1 MLISNYSD
9 VTVFVVRSGVTDKR
23 LLEFSK
29 DLYKTKKFKNMAY
42 VLNDVKFDKKNDYNY
57 GYEYGY
63 GSDES

>member
-9 VTVFVVRSGVTDKR
+9 VTVFVVCSGGTDKH

-29 DLYKTKKFKNMAY
+29 DLYDKKKLKNMAY
-42 VLNDVKFDKKNDYNY
+42 VVNGVDFGKYNSYNY